1 MASTVWRPSPWLPGY
16 PTSSWTLP
24 EGGTLVFVKGL
35 GTWLGD
41 DLLML

>member
-1 MASTVWRPSPWLPGY
+1 M
-16 PTSSWTLP
+16 LP

-41 DLLML
+41 DLLMALTLDISPEEASLSPTLK